1 LKLKILHCVQN
12 DKINCK
18 KSGIN
23 LVNAAFFVPNC
34 QLNFIEN
41 TEYALKTPFFTKKEK
56 LVLSPEV
63 LELMRLDSHHTFDL
77 SKENNNN
84 EDTRSSQS
92 ITNRQAAALVPSG
105 IRTMLP
111 DLQITI

>member
-1 LKLKILHCVQN
+1 
-12 DKINCK
+12 
-18 KSGIN
+18 
-23 LVNAAFFVPNC
+23 VPNC
-34 QLNFIEN
+34 QAIFIKN
-41 TEYALKTPFFTKKEK
+41 TEYGVKTAYLTKKEK

-63 LELMRLDSHHTFDL
+63 LELMRLGSRHTFDP

-105 IRTMLP
+105 I
-111 DLQITI
+111 